1 MTLVRVPEHIHSH
14 SDRHRTAHQETE
26 RGSIRH
32 LRTTYAAPQAACVA
46 QEWRLGC
53 VSTAHY
59 LCVSLD
65 TKRHTTWGVPGAQQ
79 SRFCSY
85 QAAIIMSKSDAQ
97 WRESA
102 RSQRVLRFMR
112 THFGMSRPW
121 ASGTSSD
128 TAVNHPYPK
137 PYPNSSSAWYQ
148 PHIGRS
154 PTFSGH

>member
-26 RGSIRH
+26 RGWIRH
-32 LRTTYAAPQAACVA
+32 LQTTYAAPQAACVA

-112 THFGMSRPW
+112 THFGRSRPW
-121 ASGTSSD
+121 ACAGRARRHIALGRVLPAEVGLS
-128 TAVNHPYPK
+128 TAGPG
-137 PYPNSSSAWYQ
+137 SC
-148 PHIGRS
+148 IRR
-154 PTFSGH
+154 T